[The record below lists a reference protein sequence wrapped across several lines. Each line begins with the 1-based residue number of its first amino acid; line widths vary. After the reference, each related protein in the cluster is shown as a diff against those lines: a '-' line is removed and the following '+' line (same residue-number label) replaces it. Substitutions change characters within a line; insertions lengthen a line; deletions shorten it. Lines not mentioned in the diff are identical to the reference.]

1 MNISIGLPADIP
13 GVKGELL
20 LEWARRADSS
30 AFSSLGVTD
39 RVVYPNY
46 EPLITLA
53 AAASV
58 TKRIRLMTAVLLAPL
73 RRTALLA
80 KQAASLDAL
89 SNGRL
94 TLGLGVGVREDDF
107 LAVEASFRERGKRFD
122 QQLALLT
129 RIWSGQPVSGT
140 MGEVGPMPVQ
150 PGGPELLMG
159 GTPRKRASGSLVG
172 ATEHLSV

>member
-1 MNISIGLPADIP
+1 MNIGIGLPAAIP
-13 GVKGELL
+13 GVNGEKI
-20 LEWARRADSS
+20 LEWARRADNA
-30 AFSSLGVTD
+30 AFSSLGVLD

-46 EPLITLA
+46 EPLMTLA
-53 AAASV
+53 AVAGV
-58 TKRIRLMTAVLLAPL
+58 TKRLRLMTALLIAPL

-94 TLGLGVGVREDDF
+94 TLGLGIGAREDDF
-107 LAVEASFRERGKRFD
+107 LAAEVSFRHRGKCFD

-129 RIWSGQPVSGT
+129 QIWSGQPVSGT
-140 MGEVGPMPVQ
+140 LGEIGPVPVQ

-159 GTPRKRASGSLVG
+159 GTHRKRASGSLVG
-172 ATEHLSV
+172 ATEHSSA